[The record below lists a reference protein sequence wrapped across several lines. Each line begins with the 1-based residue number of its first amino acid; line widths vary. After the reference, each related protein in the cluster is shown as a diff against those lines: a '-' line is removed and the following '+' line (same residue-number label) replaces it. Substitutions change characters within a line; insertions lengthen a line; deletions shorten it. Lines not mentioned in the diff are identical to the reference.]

1 MIYIAASLQIR
12 DEAEELADALR
23 VRGVSVAS
31 TWHARPVGADPSEPE
46 ERLRIWETC
55 TREIV
60 SADYMIALLHVGEP
74 RTTLVEVGY
83 ALALGVAVVM
93 VRGDRG
99 LPIADADCK
108 VVDSV
113 GAAVEVVLMAM
124 EAGDG

>member
-60 SADYMIALLHVGEP
+60 SADYMIALLHAGSP
-74 RTTLVEVGY
+74 RTTLVELGY
-83 ALALGVAVVM
+83 ALALHLPVTIVA
-93 VRGDRG
+93 GDAP
-99 LPIADADCK
+99 LPIADAECR
-108 VVDSV
+108 VVRSLEE
-113 GAAVEVVLMAM
+113 AVELMRRAR
-124 EAGDG
+124 